1 MIDGN
6 LKSLSE
12 QMSHVSK
19 KEKLQDVYL
28 AVSSLP
34 QLIEASMQNVKND
47 LCNIT
52 KEMQASTIW
61 QFIMINTCRRIKLL
75 NFLG

>member
-12 QMSHVSK
+12 QMSHVSE

-28 AVSSLP
+28 AVSPLP
-34 QLIEASMQNVKND
+34 RLIQASMQSVKND

-52 KEMQASTIW
+52 KEMQARTIW
-61 QFIMINTCRRIKLL
+61 QFIMINTCRRI
-75 NFLG
+75 

>member
-19 KEKLQDVYL
+19 KENLQDVYL
-28 AVSSLP
+28 AVSPLP
-34 QLIEASMQNVKND
+34 QLIEASMRNVQND
-47 LCNIT
+47 LCNIS
-52 KEMQASTIW
+52 KEMQARTIW
-61 QFIMINTCRRIKLL
+61 QFIMI
-75 NFLG
+75 